1 LWAGTEGNLVI
12 VNTELSKSSWFI
24 DIPSAKE
31 EREEIEE
38 YIDFANRSLS
48 LISTTENL
56 MK

>member
-12 VNTELSKSSWFI
+12 VNTELSKRSWFI
-24 DIPSAKE
+24 DIPLAKKE
-31 EREEIEE
+31 HEEIEE
-38 YIDFANRSLS
+38 YISFPDRSLS

>member
-12 VNTELSKSSWFI
+12 VNNQLSKRSWFI
-24 DIPSAKE
+24 DTPSARKE
-31 EREEIEE
+31 HEETEE
-38 YIDFANRSLS
+38 YIEFPDRSLS

>member
-1 LWAGTEGNLVI
+1 LWAGTEGNLVT